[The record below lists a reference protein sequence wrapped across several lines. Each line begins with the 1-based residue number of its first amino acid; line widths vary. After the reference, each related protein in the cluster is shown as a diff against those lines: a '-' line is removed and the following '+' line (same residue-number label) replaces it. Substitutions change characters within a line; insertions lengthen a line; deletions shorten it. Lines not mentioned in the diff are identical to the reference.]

1 VVVAVVDDHRLISLL
16 AAGQPPP
23 GRYATTCSWWWRL
36 TSAFAG
42 HRSGALTRRLETLD
56 HGIASAIRQ
65 TLRTLP
71 AHFEIV
77 DLRLLIPA
85 MGVLAQ
91 HHAVNQLAAE
101 AVAAAAYL
109 ETSIEVGIDTPQ
121 LRNAAGAEHVGYHV
135 DMSYRFGVEQGDL
148 CDGQATFSVG

>member
-16 AAGQPPP
+16 AAPEPPP

-42 HRSGALTRRLETLD
+42 HRRGALTRRLENLD
-56 HGIASAIRQ
+56 GGAASAIRQ
-65 TLRTLP
+65 TVGALP
-71 AHFEIV
+71 AHFEII

-91 HHAVNQLAAE
+91 DHAVNQLAAE

-109 ETSIEVGIDTPQ
+109 QTSIELEIDTPQ
-121 LRNAAGAEHVGYHV
+121 VRDAADAEHVE
-135 DMSYRFGVEQGDL
+135 YRVI
-148 CDGQATFSVG
+148 

>member
-1 VVVAVVDDHRLISLL
+1 MVVAVVDDHRLISLL
-16 AAGQPPP
+16 ALPEPPP

-42 HRSGALTRRLETLD
+42 HRRGALSQRLESLD
-56 HGIASAIRQ
+56 KGIASAIRQ
-65 TLRTLP
+65 TVRDLP

-85 MGVLAQ
+85 MGVLAED
-91 HHAVNQLAAE
+91 HSINQFAAE

-109 ETSIEVGIDTPQ
+109 KTSIEVEIDTP
-121 LRNAAGAEHVGYHV
+121 LVREAATAEHVTYHV
-135 DMSYRFGVEQGDL
+135 F
-148 CDGQATFSVG
+148 

>member
-16 AAGQPPP
+16 AAPEPPP

-42 HRSGALTRRLETLD
+42 HRRGALTRRVESLD
-56 HGIASAIRQ
+56 HGIASTIRQ
-65 TLRTLP
+65 TVSALP

-91 HHAVNQLAAE
+91 DHPVNQLAAE
-101 AVAAAAYL
+101 AVAAASYL
-109 ETSIEVGIDTPQ
+109 ETLIEVEIDIPQ
-121 LRNAAGAEHVGYHV
+121 VRDAADSEHIE
-135 DMSYRFGVEQGDL
+135 YRL
-148 CDGQATFSVG
+148 I

>member
-1 VVVAVVDDHRLISLL
+1 MVVAVIDDHRLLSLL
-16 AAGQPPP
+16 TATEPPP

-42 HRSGALTRRLETLD
+42 HRRGALTRRLESLD
-56 HGIASAIRQ
+56 RGIAVAVRQ
-65 TLRTLP
+65 SVRALP
-71 AHFEIV
+71 SHLEVV

-91 HHAVNQLAAE
+91 DHTVDQLAAE

-109 ETSIEVGIDTPQ
+109 ETAIEVEIDTPQ
-121 LRNAAGAEHVGYHV
+121 IRAAASAAQVEYRIGDAEGN
-135 DMSYRFGVEQGDL
+135 EL
-148 CDGQATFSVG
+148 CL

>member
-16 AAGQPPP
+16 AAAEPPR

-42 HRSGALTRRLETLD
+42 HRRGALTRRVEGLD

-65 TLRTLP
+65 TVSALP

-85 MGVLAQ
+85 MGVLARD
-91 HHAVNQLAAE
+91 HPVNQLAAE

-109 ETSIEVGIDTPQ
+109 ETTIEVEIDTPQ
-121 LRNAAGAEHVGYHV
+121 VRDAADSENVE
-135 DMSYRFGVEQGDL
+135 YRVI
-148 CDGQATFSVG
+148 